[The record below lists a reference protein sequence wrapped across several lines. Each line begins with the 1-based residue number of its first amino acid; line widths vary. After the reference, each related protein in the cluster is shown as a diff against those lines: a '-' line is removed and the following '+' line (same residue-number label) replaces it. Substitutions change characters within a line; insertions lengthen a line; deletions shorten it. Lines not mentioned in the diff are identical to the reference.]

1 MAVAVVDQR
10 LGVARFSCG
19 GINPQ
24 GGQVD
29 IAGPGVDIHSSWPR
43 PSLYKRISGTSM
55 ATPHV
60 AGIAAL
66 YAEAFPEARGRGL
79 WALLIQ
85 NARRLTLPSRDV
97 GIGLVQAP

>member
-1 MAVAVVDQR
+1 VRRHQP
-10 LGVARFSCG
+10 G
-19 GINPQ
+19 

-29 IAGPGVDIHSSWPR
+29 IAEPGVDVQSSWPR
-43 PSLYKRISGTSM
+43 PSLYRRISGTSM
-55 ATPHV
+55 ATSHV

-85 NARRLTLPSRDV
+85 KARRLTLPSRDV
-97 GIGLVQAP
+97 GIGLVEAP